1 MTTIKTAFSTQKLV
15 EAGGTLVAERRQEAR
30 YPTNDPAD
38 VQILPW
44 NGTRVFVP
52 ATVTNISKSGLRLE
66 MESLLVKGMRIEII
80 IRPRKLVVFGEVRY
94 CRRSGSH
101 FHAGVL
107 IDTLVF
113 PKLGEGQHLHDD
125 QFVLYAAGEGLT
137 GPEVLRINDHLA
149 KCEDCVSKLVAAK
162 KDMRSSLRSASP
174 VIRWHPRDS

>member
-52 ATVTNISKSGLRLE
+52 ATVINISKSGLRLE
-66 MESLLVKGMRIEII
+66 MDRMLAKGMRVEIVI
-80 IRPRKLVVFGEVRY
+80 KPRKLVVFGEVRY
-94 CRRSGSH
+94 CRKSGSH

-107 IDTLVF
+107 IETLVF
-113 PKLGEGQHLHDD
+113 PKLDDGHHLHDD
-125 QFVLYAAGEGLT
+125 QFVLYAAGQGLT
-137 GPEVLRINDHLA
+137 APEVLRITEHLSQ
-149 KCEDCVSKLVAAK
+149 CGECVSKLVTTK
-162 KDMRSSLRSASP
+162 KEIRSSLRSASP
-174 VIRWHPRDS
+174 VIRWHPRDT